1 MEHIAD
7 KLTELRNELFRNR
20 DNEIAM
26 LDEVLNSYVSH
37 WNDEDQHR
45 ENERQVNAL
54 TRAIDRMLALLD
66 KTIAQATTIENSVDS
81 FYGDVSSNEKRII
94 EPREFVLI
102 PANDETG
109 MCVYWGDTFENHKV
123 DTITDVCC
131 QCMET
136 IDRDEP

>member
-1 MEHIAD
+1 MERIAD

-20 DNEIAM
+20 DNELMTLAES
-26 LDEVLNSYVSH
+26 LSSYISN
-37 WNDEDQHR
+37 WNDSSTYR

-54 TRAIDRMLALLD
+54 ARAIDRMLALLD
-66 KTIAQATTIENSVDS
+66 KTIAQATKIENSVDS

-123 DTITDVCC
+123 DTITD
-131 QCMET
+131 
-136 IDRDEP
+136 